1 MHRRIL
7 LYSISIILISVLVTA
22 FVSVFFSI
30 SAYLDAKE
38 SSLRAYSRLINK
50 TISDDYASGTERSMP
65 TYADDFAKETGYRI
79 TFISMNGDV
88 LADSEAGDDYAAM
101 ENHSDREEVKEALR
115 TGIGGSD
122 RESKTFGKEYL
133 YVTAAGDSEIGDPF
147 ITRIAME
154 VDKTQ
159 IVMDQAIKSTV
170 LSAFIGIAF
179 ATVIALL
186 YSRRLTR
193 PVREME
199 RRLARTMQENR
210 KAENIRRE
218 FVANVTHELK
228 TPLTSISGFVE
239 TIRDDENID
248 AKTRD
253 RFLDIISI
261 ESARLG
267 RLIDDIL
274 IISDIENGREANTDG
289 DIDVAAATYE
299 VVEILSPVA
308 NDAGIRLTFD
318 YSYEMHMGG
327 NSDRFKQLMANL
339 IENAIKY
346 SNAGSSVRISAAK
359 ADDRIRV
366 SVRDEGIGIP
376 EEHMDRLFERFFRVD
391 KSRSKEA
398 GGTGLGLAIVKHIA
412 ALFGAEI
419 EVQSKLGEG
428 STFTVIFKA

>member
-7 LYSISIILISVLVTA
+7 LYSISIILISVLVTTL
-22 FVSVFFSI
+22 VSVFFSI
-30 SAYLDAKE
+30 SVYLDEKE
-38 SSLRAYSRLINK
+38 SALRAYSRLINK
-50 TISDDYASGTERSMP
+50 TISDDCASGTEQPMP
-65 TYADDFAKETGYRI
+65 IYAADFAKETGYRI

-88 LADSEAGDDYAAM
+88 LADSEAGDDYASM
-101 ENHSDREEVKEALR
+101 ENHSDREEVKEALG
-115 TGIGGSD
+115 TGVGGSD
-122 RESKTFGKEYL
+122 RESKTFGEEYL
-133 YVTAAGDSEIGDPF
+133 YVATTNNADDAHPF
-147 ITRIAME
+147 ITRIAMK
-154 VDKTQ
+154 VDKTR
-159 IVMDQAIKSTV
+159 IVMDQAVKST
-170 LSAFIGIAF
+170 LISAFIGIGIA
-179 ATVIALL
+179 AVVALL

-199 RRLARTMQENR
+199 RQLSRTMEENR

-248 AKTRD
+248 AKTRN

-274 IISDIENGREANTDG
+274 IISDIESGRESNTAG
-289 DIDVAAATYE
+289 DIDVAEATYE

-308 NDAGIRLTFD
+308 KDAGIELTFD

-346 SNAGSSVRISAAK
+346 SNAGSSVQIGAVKEGGSIRI
-359 ADDRIRV
+359 

-376 EEHMDRLFERFFRVD
+376 PEDMDRLFERFFRVD

-428 STFTVIFKA
+428 STFTVVFKA